1 MCEALCMYVVVY
13 MHVWLSGE
21 STEELVL
28 PIYLYLCSGDHT
40 QTAGFWEVCDGFLQW
55 VGCVH
60 RERLSLSLGETE
72 MKYYWL
78 LTKLSLTA
86 TLPEPTSQVPDS
98 RYHHFYKDIST
109 NSTNDLH
116 CLSEQGRST
125 NIFNFLF
132 FSVYWKP
139 WGEMESN
146 QNCISRQ
153 SLDSRT
159 LSVNNRMS
167 SLTIGLNQGS
177 KYHYTQVHAAGSCCT
192 WTYRSHPR
200 CLLKFWT
207 LKVST
212 DFCGCFAD
220 MNNDIGKTQEFDMH
234 FVEIQSNY
242 KS

>member
-132 FSVYWKP
+132 FF
-139 WGEMESN
+139 
-146 QNCISRQ
+146 
-153 SLDSRT
+153 
-159 LSVNNRMS
+159 
-167 SLTIGLNQGS
+167 
-177 KYHYTQVHAAGSCCT
+177 
-192 WTYRSHPR
+192 
-200 CLLKFWT
+200 CLLKT
-207 LKVST
+207 LR
-212 DFCGCFAD
+212 G
-220 MNNDIGKTQEFDMH
+220 NGK
-234 FVEIQSNY
+234 
-242 KS
+242 